1 MSVAIIGAGISG
13 LACAAQLMAGGL
25 DVTLFDKGR
34 RPGGRLASV
43 SIENMNWDLGAPS
56 FVAHSAEF
64 RRKVEDWRR
73 SGWLTSPDPSA
84 PDLLVGS
91 PTMAS
96 LVSAQ
101 CAGHDARFGTNV
113 RRLERGADGW
123 IVAGDDFTQGPF
135 DIVVLALPAEQ
146 AAPLLSLHD
155 LGMARP
161 AAMVQSAPCWAV
173 MVAFSQP
180 AEIARALTAPG
191 ETFAAL
197 VRRQQAPADG
207 APDCWT
213 LHASPEWSR
222 AHLECP
228 REEVAQL
235 LFDSL
240 RELVDGALPPA
251 SFLKAHRWRFAIPH
265 GGPGTTLWNDRLKL
279 GVCGDWCLGSNIEAA
294 WLSGHRLG
302 AQLARYLDRDL
313 DTSAA

>member
-13 LACAAQLMAGGL
+13 LACAAKLTAQGH

-43 SIENMNWDLGAPS
+43 SIDNMTWDLGAPG

-64 RRKVEDWRR
+64 RREAEDWRR
-73 SGWLTSPDPSA
+73 SGWLAPPDPSS
-84 PDLLVGS
+84 PDLMVGA

-101 CAGHDARFGTNV
+101 CANHNARFGANV
-113 RRLERGADGW
+113 RRLERRADGW
-123 IVAGDDFTQGPF
+123 IVAGDDFAQGPF
-135 DIVVLALPAEQ
+135 STVVLALPAEQ

-173 MVAFSQP
+173 MVAFAQP
-180 AEIARALTAPG
+180 AEIARALTTSG
-191 ETFAAL
+191 KTFAAL
-197 VRRQQAPADG
+197 VHKQEAPADG

-213 LHASPEWSR
+213 LHASQEWSR
-222 AHLECP
+222 AHLERP
-228 REEVAQL
+228 REDVAQL
-235 LFDSL
+235 LFGAL

-251 SFLKAHRWRFAIPH
+251 SFLKAHRWRFAIPY

-302 AQLARYLDRDL
+302 AQLVKCLGRDL
-313 DTSAA
+313 DATAA